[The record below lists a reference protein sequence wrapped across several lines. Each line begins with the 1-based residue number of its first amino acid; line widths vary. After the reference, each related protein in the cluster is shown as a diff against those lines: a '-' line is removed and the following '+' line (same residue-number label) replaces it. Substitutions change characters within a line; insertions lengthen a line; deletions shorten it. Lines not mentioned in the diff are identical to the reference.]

1 MTGNVPRLRVL
12 VVEDDLLIRW
22 AIGETLSDAGHTVV
36 EAENAG
42 TAIRTITNSVEPID
56 VVVLDYRLP
65 DSDDL
70 ALLAA
75 IRRLSPRTAVV
86 LMTAYG
92 TPDVARRALDLGAF
106 RVMHKPFD
114 LRELEPRLLE
124 AVGSPA
130 TGT

>member
-1 MTGNVPRLRVL
+1 MTRNDSRLRVL
-12 VVEDDLLIRW
+12 VVEDELLIRW
-22 AIGETLSDAGHTVV
+22 AIRETLTDAGHSVV
-36 EAENAG
+36 EAENAES
-42 TAIRTITNSVEPID
+42 AVRALANSVEPID

-65 DSDDL
+65 DSSDL

-92 TPDVARRALDLGAF
+92 TADVSRRALDLGAF

-114 LRELEPRLLE
+114 LRDLEQRLLE

-130 TGT
+130 SGT

>member
-1 MTGNVPRLRVL
+1 MARNDSRLKVL

-22 AIGETLSDAGHTVV
+22 AVTETLTDAGHIVIET
-36 EAENAG
+36 ADGAS
-42 TAIRTITNSVEPID
+42 AIRALTNSVDAID

-65 DSDDL
+65 DSTDL

-92 TPDVARRALDLGAF
+92 TDDVTQRALDLGASG
-106 RVMHKPFD
+106 VMSKPFD
-114 LRELEPRLLE
+114 LRDLEPTLRL
-124 AVGSPA
+124 AAASM
-130 TGT
+130 

>member
-1 MTGNVPRLRVL
+1 MTGNVSRLRVL

-22 AIGETLSDAGHTVV
+22 AIVETLLDAGHTVL

-65 DSDDL
+65 DSEDL

-75 IRRLSPRTAVV
+75 IKRLSPRTAVV

-92 TPDVARRALDLGAF
+92 TPDVAKRALDLGAF
-106 RVMHKPFD
+106 RVMYKPFD
-114 LRELEPRLLE
+114 LRDLEPSILQ
-124 AVGSPA
+124 AVSSI
-130 TGT
+130 